1 MQHFFSYTILV
12 SIFFVLKFFFKD
24 LKSKFYEKHQKLAG
38 KESIPLFGGIIIFLY
53 YSYEISF
60 EDLNFVISSFL
71 ILLLGFFS
79 DNNSLQSPKLRF
91 LQTIVLTSFVYF
103 LTYKS
108 MTFVMNY

>member
-1 MQHFFSYTILV
+1 MQYLFSYTILV
-12 SIFFVLKFFFKD
+12 FIFFVLKIFLKD

-60 EDLNFVISSFL
+60 QDLNFIITSFL

-79 DNNSLQSPKLRF
+79 DNNSLQSPKLRLF
-91 LQTIVLTSFVYF
+91 LQAICKNYSF
-103 LTYKS
+103 
-108 MTFVMNY
+108 NW